1 MTNKMTK
8 KDYFYQ
14 IYALVENNLE
24 LPENEKNDLLTFVE
38 HELDLLERKNARK
51 SDKPTRK
58 QIGNALK
65 AQEILAFMAEN
76 KKYYTASELASL
88 SGMSFQK
95 ITALIKGQASREI
108 YKGHALYY
116 VGEKPT
122 EYPVFKKTNKKE
134 AE

>member
-38 HELDLLERKNARK
+38 HELDLLEKKNTRK
-51 SDKPTRK
+51 SDKPTKK
-58 QIGNALK
+58 QIENTSK
-65 AQEILAFMAEN
+65 AQEILASMEN
-76 KKYYTASELASL
+76 GKYYTATDLANINNL
-88 SGMSFQK
+88 SFQRV
-95 ITALIKGQASREI
+95 TALIKNYVTRET
-108 YKGHALYY
+108 YKGHTLYY